1 MGKIVELVN
10 KLEPI
15 KGVKKL
21 AIDGYDIRIDNR
33 DKKKFDSGDILI
45 SKDKKNIL
53 DLGIEYP
60 CKDLPKRAIYN
71 NKTNKYINV
80 KDLTLL
86 YDILN
91 SAL

>member
-33 DKKKFDSGDILI
+33 DKKKFDSGDII
-45 SKDKKNIL
+45 VSQGKKKIL

>member
-21 AIDGYDIRIDNR
+21 TIDGYDIRIDNR
-33 DKKKFDSGDILI
+33 DKKKFDSGDILV

-91 SAL
+91 PAL

>member
-1 MGKIVELVN
+1 MGKIVELIN
-10 KLEPI
+10 KLESI

-33 DKKKFDSGDILI
+33 DKKKFDSGDILV
-45 SKDKKNIL
+45 SKNKKNIL

-91 SAL
+91 PAL

>member
-15 KGVKKL
+15 KGVKKMT
-21 AIDGYDIRIDNR
+21 IDGYNIRIDNR
-33 DKKKFDSGDILI
+33 DKKKFDSGDILV

-91 SAL
+91 PAL

>member
-33 DKKKFDSGDILI
+33 DKKKFDSGDILV

-53 DLGIEYP
+53 NLGIEYP

-91 SAL
+91 PAL